1 MRSLPWKRP
10 TRAAT
15 KTRLNTST
23 SVTLGIETSIPEP
36 THAFMPTISDHI
48 RVFAE
53 PEQLELVEL
62 DGRYWSA
69 EAGVG
74 FSGRVTGM
82 FATTGLQAWLDGP
95 LT

>member
-1 MRSLPWKRP
+1 VQPSLEETDRL
-10 TRAAT
+10 AT

-36 THAFMPTISDHI
+36 THASMPTISDHI

-82 FATTGLQAWLDGP
+82 FATTGTVRFRDFH
-95 LT
+95 